1 MPNQLEQV
9 DLSISGMTCSSCVA
23 TVERALN
30 KVPGAQAAVNLA
42 TESAHILV
50 PEGTKPSSLIEAV
63 SKAGYTSKIRSDESE
78 SFSYSSDLGLRT
90 ILALILTVP
99 IILISMWHSL
109 HHRVEEIL
117 LTQLTSFGAPLPLFS
132 ATDWLLIA
140 LSAPVVLIIAWPI
153 HRAALR
159 NLAHPTM
166 DNLISLGSLT
176 AFIWSIYANSTG
188 AGDLFTEVSASVVTL
203 IIFGRYL
210 ESRAKRRAGSSL
222 AELLSLAPKNVVINR
237 NGSEVTIPVNE
248 VAVGDLCIIRPGDR
262 FPTDGIVI
270 EGRSD
275 IDNSLLTG
283 ESLPIE
289 IQPGFEV
296 IAGAINLSGRLV
308 IKAKRVGS
316 DTELALITKMVL
328 TAQTEKAPIQRLADR
343 ISSIFVP
350 TILLIAVATAFGWI
364 WFGYT
369 TSDAIRAAVAVLVI
383 ACPCALGL
391 ATPVALLVA
400 TGRGAR
406 SGIVLRRAAALE
418 SAKDIDVVLFDKTGT
433 LTEGAMQ
440 VKSLVIPDLGSLNI
454 GVTAAEILSA
464 IYTLE
469 RESNHPIA
477 IAIARNLAKQSISQ
491 LPISDVSEVAGQGVA
506 GRVNFSS
513 GALPVL
519 IGKPE
524 SIRRATL
531 SLHPELQNALST
543 SIDSGYSVA
552 LVAIDGIACAL
563 IAVGDSIRVDAKEV
577 LHKLHSKNIDT
588 WMLTGDNQLSAS
600 AIASEL
606 GIPEAKVISQATPEA
621 KIETVKKLRA
631 DGKRVLM
638 IGDGVNDAAALAE
651 ADLSVAMGTGTDT
664 AIATAD
670 ITLMRPELHSLL
682 DALDLARRTFTT
694 IRGNLIWAFAYNV
707 ILIPVAALGYLN
719 PMYAGGAMAA
729 SSLFVVGNSLRLR
742 R

>member
-50 PEGTKPSSLIEAV
+50 PEGTKPSVLIEAV
-63 SKAGYTSKIRSDESE
+63 GKAGYTAKIRSDESE
-78 SFSYSSDLGLRT
+78 SFSYSTDLGLRT
-90 ILALILTVP
+90 ILALILTIPVV
-99 IILISMWHSL
+99 LISMWHSL
-109 HHRVEEIL
+109 HHRVEEFL

-316 DTELALITKMVL
+316 DTELARMTKMVL

-343 ISSIFVP
+343 ISSVFVP
-350 TILLIAVATAFGWI
+350 AILLIAVATAFGWI

-400 TGRGAR
+400 TGHGAR

-433 LTEGAMQ
+433 LTEGVMQ
-440 VKSLVIPDLGSLNI
+440 VRSLVIPDLGSLNI

-464 IYTLE
+464 VYTLE

-491 LPISDVSEVAGQGVA
+491 LPLSDLSEVAGQGVA

-543 SIDSGYSVA
+543 SIESGYSVA

-670 ITLMRPELHSLL
+670 ITLMRPELGSLL
-682 DALDLARRTFTT
+682 EALDLARRTFTT
-694 IRGNLIWAFAYNV
+694 IRGNLMWAFAYNV

-742 R
+742 